1 MISMHDPGG
10 DGHASEDIIIVQA
23 PVEQRATDVSRHDGV
38 VPHHLVV
45 IVSGNFAVRQ
55 RLQEGFDA
63 GDPFFRL
70 FGQEPGKQIMEQSS
84 GQRAGSLGADL

>member
-10 DGHASEDIIIVQA
+10 DGHAGQDIIIVQA
-23 PVEQRATDVSRHDGV
+23 PVEQSATDVSRHDGI

-45 IVSGNFAVRQ
+45 IVSGNFAMRQ
-55 RLQEGFDA
+55 GPQEGFDA
-63 GDPFFRL
+63 GDPFFGL

-84 GQRAGSLGADL
+84 GQRASSLGANL